1 MDIFRLL
8 MNVGSLTTVVPALI
22 GLILARSLNLQL
34 RLLLIYLVITA
45 IKEIVCVYLGSNGE
59 TNLHIYN
66 IAVAFNKIPLFLVYY
81 HTLSNKTFKKIILL
95 FIAISSA
102 FAIYNVSFGQGLYS
116 FNTRSMLVTNFFII
130 IITLLYFYEILKKAE
145 ILSLTRVPMFWVSSS
160 FLFYSA
166 GTFLVFSLYEIYR
179 QFSQPISIKIW
190 IINSIL
196 YIVLNILLSI
206 ALLCVKKKTY

>member
-1 MDIFRLL
+1 

-22 GLILARSLNLQL
+22 GLILVRSLNLRL

-45 IKEIVCVYLGSNGE
+45 IKEVVCVYLGSYGK

-81 HTLSNKTFKKIILL
+81 YTLSNKTFKKITLL
-95 FIAISSA
+95 FIAISSV